1 MPIFQFPEDPVWN
14 EEADAVEFPVQ
25 VGEYLGRVFVTRRT
39 LQGIVGHTPQ
49 PDEAV
54 QQVCMNLPLF
64 ERAVEQRITARSLD
78 PDANIHLTGR
88 DLRRAAGPGTASS

>member
-1 MPIFQFPEDPVWN
+1 MPIFLFPDEPFWN

-39 LQGIVGHTPQ
+39 LQGVVGHTPK

-54 QQVCMNLPLF
+54 QQVCMNRSLF
-64 ERAVEQRITARSLD
+64 ERAAEQRILARALD

-88 DLRRAAGPGTASS
+88 DLHRAAG